1 MTAVT
6 APADARMH
14 AEATPLAGRTAY
26 VTGAAGGMGQVIARR
41 LAQAGASLVLGD
53 LRADL
58 LAPVVDAIR
67 ADGGSAHA
75 IPGDMADEA
84 DVARAAHAMRR
95 HLGGCDILVNV
106 AAILPPPTPLE
117 TLDVAIWDRVMAVN
131 LRAPFL
137 TCRHFGAMMLDAGTG
152 AIVNIASIAAT
163 MPNAVGAYGASKA
176 GVVAL
181 TRQIAV
187 EWGPRGIR
195 ANIVSPGLI
204 RTPMSAAAYA
214 DPVMLARRRATT
226 ALDRIGEPEDVA
238 EAVAWLAGGQA
249 RYVTGQEIVVD
260 GGFLHTALMRVQA
273 R

>member
-1 MTAVT
+1 MTAEF
-6 APADARMH
+6 M
-14 AEATPLAGRTAY
+14 PLAGRTAY
-26 VTGAAGGMGQVIARR
+26 VTGAAGGMGQIIALR
-41 LAQAGASLVLGD
+41 LAQAGATIALGD
-53 LRADL
+53 LREDL

-67 ADGGSAHA
+67 ASGGIAHA
-75 IPGDMADEA
+75 ISGDMAEEV
-84 DVARAAHAMRR
+84 DVGRAAHAMRH

-117 TLDVAIWDRVMAVN
+117 ALDVAVWDRVMAVN

-137 TCRHFGAMMLDAGTG
+137 TSRYFGAMMLEAGTG

-163 MPNAVGAYGASKA
+163 MPNAVGAYSASKA

-187 EWGPRGIR
+187 EWGPRGVR

-204 RTPMSAAAYA
+204 RTPMSAASYE
-214 DPVMLARRRATT
+214 DQDMLARRQATT

-238 EAVAWLAGGQA
+238 EAVAWLVDD
-249 RYVTGQEIVVD
+249 RSHYVTGQEIVVD